1 MEKIARVAGQINQ
14 HKNQQ
19 AGLVPPQSSHA
30 PPHHRTSV
38 GSRNNNRAGI
48 DGREDSG
55 YSGSWRHQRGGYPYP
70 PTRGHFTKPVHR
82 HRTLVLNGASQQGK
96 AGQPSSGATS
106 DSSTSSWVA
115 KNDRH
120 RQIINSS
127 IYQKEAQART
137 RAIEQTLRQK
147 QQQRDDLE
155 RTKLINHLHRAGNR
169 SAAMPNQY
177 ELTVQGIRFAVT
189 KNGSKLVKIPGA
201 SRPPSQ
207 ALAVPNTH
215 PFTGDLNSG
224 PTPKMAIVGGV
235 KFYRSKNGNL
245 YRHGIVKAQRYV
257 ARSPLNHSLTCYS
270 QSGAV
275 KKVNV
280 PCRNFSMTG
289 NSNFPDFGIS
299 TDTTSK
305 RLGLVSPKDVD
316 TDIHW
321 QVHAPKAPGADTSTT
336 RPRLP
341 FARTFSSKGNASTVT
356 LAISRTNSPLNASP
370 LACTSSRTVA
380 LNLIANSLTQ
390 KCLQLPRSAES
401 LDSTAIARRVQAAL
415 TAMFSNVP
423 TSATLACVIP
433 RVVNYRI
440 GKGRASCAELM
451 PATTLRWRI
460 FPATM
465 NRSIAMMSTQTRL
478 TSLLARTTIPTW
490 ISPSKRTSSSFDLV
504 RSWLVCFG
512 PWFFLSLAG
521 LLIPFDVSVFL

>member
-1 MEKIARVAGQINQ
+1 MSPEEQELMERIARVAGQINQ

-38 GSRNNNRAGI
+38 ESRNSNRASI
-48 DGREDSG
+48 DGLEDSG

-70 PTRGHFTKPVHR
+70 TRAPYTKPVHR
-82 HRTLVLNGASQQGK
+82 HRTLVLNGASQQQGK

-120 RQIINSS
+120 LQIINSS
-127 IYQKEAQART
+127 IYHKGAQART

-169 SAAMPNQY
+169 SAAVPNQY
-177 ELTVQGIRFAVT
+177 ELTVQGIRYAVT

-201 SRPPSQ
+201 SKTRSQ

-245 YRHGIVKAQRYV
+245 YRHGIVKAQR
-257 ARSPLNHSLTCYS
+257 

-289 NSNFPDFGIS
+289 NSNFPDFGTS

-305 RLGLVSPKDVD
+305 RLGLVAVCKD
-316 TDIHW
+316 
-321 QVHAPKAPGADTSTT
+321 
-336 RPRLP
+336 
-341 FARTFSSKGNASTVT
+341 F
-356 LAISRTNSPLNASP
+356 
-370 LACTSSRTVA
+370 
-380 LNLIANSLTQ
+380 
-390 KCLQLPRSAES
+390 LQQGECINGDSCDLSHELSAERTPTC
-401 LDSTAIARRVQAAL
+401 LHFIRDSCTKPDCKFTHAKVSPAAPVCREFGL
-415 TAMFSNVP
+415 YGYCEKGASCTDRHVFECPDFSNTGVCN
-423 TSATLACVIP
+423 T
-433 RVVNYRI
+433 
-440 GKGRASCAELM
+440 KGCKLPHRERASVLRRANARDDAEMEDL
-451 PATTLRWRI
+451 
-460 FPATM
+460 
-465 NRSIAMMSTQTRL
+465 
-478 TSLLARTTIPTW
+478 
-490 ISPSKRTSSSFDLV
+490 SSDDESVDSDDIDSDEVDEFVGQDDDPDLD
-504 RSWLVCFG
+504 FAEQKD
-512 PWFFLSLAG
+512 FIQF
-521 LLIPFDVSVFL
+521 

>member
-1 MEKIARVAGQINQ
+1 MTISPEEQELMEKIARVAGQINQ

-30 PPHHRTSV
+30 LSHHRTSV
-38 GSRNNNRAGI
+38 ESRNSNRAGI

-70 PTRGHFTKPVHR
+70 SRAHHAKPVHR

-155 RTKLINHLHRAGNR
+155 RTKLISHLHRAGNR
-169 SAAMPNQY
+169 SAAVPNQY

-189 KNGSKLVKIPGA
+189 KNGSKLVKIP
-201 SRPPSQ
+201 
-207 ALAVPNTH
+207 
-215 PFTGDLNSG
+215 GDLNSG

-245 YRHGIVKAQRYV
+245 YRHGIVKAQR
-257 ARSPLNHSLTCYS
+257 

-289 NSNFPDFGIS
+289 SCTKGPRCRYIHDPAKVAVCKDFLQQGECINGDSCDLSHELSAERTPTCLHFIKDSCTKPDCKFTHAKVSPAAPVCRQFGLYGYCEKGGSCTDRHVFECPDFSNTGVCNTKGCKLPHRERAS
-299 TDTTSK
+299 VLRRANARDDAEMEDLSSDDES
-305 RLGLVSPKDVD
+305 VDSDDVD
-316 TDIHW
+316 SDEVDEFVG
-321 QVHAPKAPGADTSTT
+321 QDDDPD
-336 RPRLP
+336 LD
-341 FARTFSSKGNASTVT
+341 FAE
-356 LAISRTNSPLNASP
+356 
-370 LACTSSRTVA
+370 
-380 LNLIANSLTQ
+380 Q
-390 KCLQLPRSAES
+390 KDFIQ
-401 LDSTAIARRVQAAL
+401 
-415 TAMFSNVP
+415 F
-423 TSATLACVIP
+423 
-433 RVVNYRI
+433 
-440 GKGRASCAELM
+440 
-451 PATTLRWRI
+451 
-460 FPATM
+460 
-465 NRSIAMMSTQTRL
+465 
-478 TSLLARTTIPTW
+478 
-490 ISPSKRTSSSFDLV
+490 
-504 RSWLVCFG
+504 
-512 PWFFLSLAG
+512 
-521 LLIPFDVSVFL
+521 

>member
-1 MEKIARVAGQINQ
+1 MERIARVAGQINQ

-19 AGLVPPQSSHA
+19 AGLVPPQSSHT

-38 GSRNNNRAGI
+38 ESRNSNRASI
-48 DGREDSG
+48 DGLEDSG

-70 PTRGHFTKPVHR
+70 TRAHYTKPVHR
-82 HRTLVLNGASQQGK
+82 HRTLVLNGASQQQGK

-120 RQIINSS
+120 LQLINSS
-127 IYQKEAQART
+127 IYHKGAQART

-169 SAAMPNQY
+169 SAAVPNQY

-201 SRPPSQ
+201 SKTRSQ

-215 PFTGDLNSG
+215 RFTGDLNSG

-257 ARSPLNHSLTCYS
+257 ARSPLNHPLTLACAR

-289 NSNFPDFGIS
+289 NSNFPDFGTS

-305 RLGLVSPKDVD
+305 RLGLVSPKDVY
-316 TDIHW
+316 TDIHP

-341 FARTFSSKGNASTVT
+341 FARTFSNKGNALTVT
-356 LAISRTNSPLNASP
+356 LAIFRTNSPLNAP
-370 LACTSSRTVA
+370 PRACTSLGTVA
-380 LNLIANSLTQ
+380 QNLTANSLTQ

-401 LDSTAIARRVQAAL
+401 LASTATARRVPAAL

-433 RVVNYRI
+433 RVVNCRT
-440 GKGRASCAELM
+440 GRGRAYCVGPM
-451 PATTLRWRI
+451 PATTRRWRI
-460 FPATM
+460 YPAKM
-465 NRSIAMMSTQTRL
+465 NQSIAMMSTRTRL
-478 TSLLARTTIPTW
+478 TSLLARTTILTW
-490 ISPSKRTSSSFDLV
+490 ISPSKRTSFSFDWCGPGSSVLV
-504 RSWLVCFG
+504 LGFS
-512 PWFFLSLAG
+512 
-521 LLIPFDVSVFL
+521 

>member
-19 AGLVPPQSSHA
+19 SGFVPSPNSHA
-30 PPHHRTSV
+30 PSHHRTSV
-38 GSRNNNRAGI
+38 ESRNSNRAGI

-55 YSGSWRHQRGGYPYP
+55 YSGSWRNQRGGYPYP
-70 PTRGHFTKPVHR
+70 PTRGHFTRPVHR
-82 HRTLVLNGASQQGK
+82 HRTLVLNGASQQPQGN

-120 RQIINSS
+120 LQIINSS
-127 IYQKEAQART
+127 VYQKEAQART
-137 RAIEQTLRQK
+137 RAIEQTMRQK

-155 RTKLINHLHRAGNR
+155 RTKLINHLHRAGTH
-169 SAAMPNQY
+169 STAVPNQY

-201 SRPPSQ
+201 SSPLLQ

-257 ARSPLNHSLTCYS
+257 ARSPSNHPLTRHR
-270 QSGAV
+270 QSGSV

-289 NSNFPDFGIS
+289 NSNSPDFGTS

-316 TDIHW
+316 TDIHP

-341 FARTFSSKGNASTVT
+341 FARIFSSKASALTVT
-356 LAISRTNSPLNASP
+356 LAISRTISPLNAP
-370 LACTSSRTVA
+370 LRACTSLRTVA
-380 LNLIANSLTQ
+380 PNLTANSLTQ
-390 KCLQLPRSAES
+390 KCLQLPPSAES
-401 LDSTAIARRVQAAL
+401 LVSTAIARRVPAAL
-415 TAMFSNVP
+415 TAMFSSVP
-423 TSATLACVIP
+423 ISATLACVIP
-433 RVVNYRI
+433 RDVNSRT
-440 GKGRASCAELM
+440 GSGRASCAEPT
-451 PATTLRWRI
+451 PATPRRWGI
-460 FPATM
+460 FPAMM
-465 NRSIAMMSTQTRL
+465 NRSIAMMSTPMRL
-478 TSLLARTTIPTW
+478 TSLLARMTILTW
-490 ISPSKRTSSSFDLV
+490 ISPSKRTSSSFDRCGPGSSVLV
-504 RSWLVCFG
+504 LGFS
-512 PWFFLSLAG
+512 
-521 LLIPFDVSVFL
+521 

>member
-1 MEKIARVAGQINQ
+1 MTMSPEEQELMERIARVAGQINQ

-19 AGLVPPQSSHA
+19 AGLVPPQSSHT

-38 GSRNNNRAGI
+38 ESRNSNRASI
-48 DGREDSG
+48 DGLEDSG

-70 PTRGHFTKPVHR
+70 TRAHYTKPVHR
-82 HRTLVLNGASQQGK
+82 HRTLVLNGASQQQGK

-120 RQIINSS
+120 LQLINSS
-127 IYQKEAQART
+127 IYHKGAQART

-169 SAAMPNQY
+169 SAAVPNQY

-201 SRPPSQ
+201 SKTRSQ

-215 PFTGDLNSG
+215 RFTGDLNSG

-245 YRHGIVKAQRYV
+245 YRHGIVKAQR
-257 ARSPLNHSLTCYS
+257 

-289 NSNFPDFGIS
+289 SCTKGPRCRYIHDPAKVAVCKDFLQQGECINGDSCDLSHELSAERTPTCLHFIRDSCTKPDCKFTHAKVSPAAPVCREFGLYGYCEKGASCTDRHVFECPDFSNTGVCNTQGCKLPHRERAS
-299 TDTTSK
+299 VLRRANARDDAEMEDLSSEDES
-305 RLGLVSPKDVD
+305 VDSDDVD
-316 TDIHW
+316 SDEVDEFVG
-321 QVHAPKAPGADTSTT
+321 QDDDPD
-336 RPRLP
+336 LD
-341 FARTFSSKGNASTVT
+341 FAE
-356 LAISRTNSPLNASP
+356 
-370 LACTSSRTVA
+370 
-380 LNLIANSLTQ
+380 Q
-390 KCLQLPRSAES
+390 KDFIQ
-401 LDSTAIARRVQAAL
+401 
-415 TAMFSNVP
+415 F
-423 TSATLACVIP
+423 
-433 RVVNYRI
+433 
-440 GKGRASCAELM
+440 
-451 PATTLRWRI
+451 
-460 FPATM
+460 
-465 NRSIAMMSTQTRL
+465 
-478 TSLLARTTIPTW
+478 
-490 ISPSKRTSSSFDLV
+490 
-504 RSWLVCFG
+504 
-512 PWFFLSLAG
+512 
-521 LLIPFDVSVFL
+521 